1 MRQRARRGCVRE
13 NTTLEFVVDRVHC
26 EYFVTG
32 KRFYAGIGQTVIKSY
47 VIRSRYI
54 ESGVW
59 EDCFVLDTVKTMSSQ
74 QCIVWLR
81 SRRRDIISS
90 SVHHGT

>member
-32 KRFYAGIGQTVIKSY
+32 KRFSAGIGQTVMKSY

-59 EDCFVLDTVKTMSSQ
+59 KDCFVSTVQ
-74 QCIVWLR
+74 RQCIVDNTLFGFVL
-81 SRRRDIISS
+81 DEGI
-90 SVHHGT
+90 